1 MDYMNTY
8 TRDGEYNY
16 NVFKFKNLTSFLG
29 VSAPC
34 TVFHY

>member
-16 NVFKFKNLTSFLG
+16 NVFKNFTSFLG